1 MLRFMRRVNNVL
13 NVVACL
19 HTASMIISSCNNCHQ
34 TTVYILD
41 CKTVS
46 LQSLNVKLIH
56 TSSCYLVAMSAENEK
71 VDATQTVKPKK
82 RSEAYKEQEKEE
94 LETLEM
100 ESTGGGKEGGGG

>member
-1 MLRFMRRVNNVL
+1 LAQDYKLIARVEGD
-13 NVVACL
+13 CFD
-19 HTASMIISSCNNCHQ
+19 
-34 TTVYILD
+34 YINEI
-41 CKTVS
+41 
-46 LQSLNVKLIH
+46 NVKLIH